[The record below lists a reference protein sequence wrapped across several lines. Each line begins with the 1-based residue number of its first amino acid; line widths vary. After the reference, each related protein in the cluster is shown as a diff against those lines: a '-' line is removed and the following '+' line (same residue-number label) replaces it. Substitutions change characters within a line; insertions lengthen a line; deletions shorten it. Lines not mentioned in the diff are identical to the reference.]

1 MLSFNRSRINHHT
14 TNLPPFSLSL
24 SLFEGWWSGT
34 GGGGASRGEEGGGAG
49 AAHHQRARHGERRQ
63 WQVALEKVGPFIH
76 SFIHSLVDC
85 GVLLLQISIRSSA
98 NTQRKA
104 FSLPLHLLTFSLL
117 IFFLYLFFSV
127 PFRLPLAATW
137 RRATGSRG
145 RRRRRTITPS
155 CSCGARK
162 RAASPPPCQDS
173 TTSPSA
179 SSPTAPSLSRSVLAS
194 HRIAS
199 HRIASHRIASHACV
213 LAPIE
218 ESKNESAWF
227 SPSLQSHERYQRII
241 HSYPPSN
248 PSRMHACMQFNQTT

>member
-14 TNLPPFSLSL
+14 TNLPPFSLSLSLSL

-85 GVLLLQISIRSSA
+85 GILLLQISIRSSA

-162 RAASPPPCQDS
+162 QLHHHHRAGTLPPLLGFFTHSPVVIQVRP
-173 TTSPSA
+173 
-179 SSPTAPSLSRSVLAS
+179 
-194 HRIAS
+194 RIAS
-199 HRIASHRIASHACV
+199 HRIASHRIASHRMRACC
-213 LAPIE
+213 
-218 ESKNESAWF
+218 SD
-227 SPSLQSHERYQRII
+227 
-241 HSYPPSN
+241 
-248 PSRMHACMQFNQTT
+248 